1 MSATPLRKG
10 LTMPVSNPTPTGK
23 ATASRARSGAAESP
37 RAASSRTA
45 SPRAAASRRAAHD
58 PTSAPT
64 SAPATGVTAVTGTTG
79 TTAGAG
85 VPGTPAKKA
94 APQKRT
100 AQKKAAVPR
109 KAAAPARKAAPAK
122 GAPAKAAPVES
133 AAPAAAPT
141 TARRSPARRTG
152 RNAAAAAAG
161 RNSVGSRTAAPPS
174 ELAVR
179 EDESPWTAAELA
191 EVQAELESDVLRLR
205 AEITVAEHDLAGLM
219 RDAGDGAG
227 DDQADAGTATFER
240 EQEISLANN
249 SREMLD
255 QSEHALERIALGTY
269 GICESCANPVGKLRL
284 QAFPRA
290 TLCRSCKQKQ
300 ERR

>member
-23 ATASRARSGAAESP
+23 ATASRARSGTAESP

-64 SAPATGVTAVTGTTG
+64 SAPATGVTAVTGPTG
-79 TTAGAG
+79 GAG
-85 VPGTPAKKA
+85 LPGIPAKKV
-94 APQKRT
+94 APQKKS
-100 AQKKAAVPR
+100 AQKKSAVPR
-109 KAAAPARKAAPAK
+109 KGAAPARKAAPAK

-141 TARRSPARRTG
+141 TAIRSPARRTG

-161 RNSVGSRTAAPPS
+161 RSSVGSRTAAPPS

-191 EVQAELESDVLRLR
+191 EVQTELESDVLRLR

>member
-1 MSATPLRKG
+1 
-10 LTMPVSNPTPTGK
+10 MPVSNPTPTGK
-23 ATASRARSGAAESP
+23 ATASRARNGAAEPSRAESP
-37 RAASSRTA
+37 RAATPRTA

-58 PTSAPT
+58 PTPAAT
-64 SAPATGVTAVTGTTG
+64 SAPATAVTAVPETTG
-79 TTAGAG
+79 GGGTS
-85 VPGTPAKKA
+85 GTPAKKA
-94 APQKRT
+94 APQKKS
-100 AQKKAAVPR
+100 AQKKAAAPR
-109 KAAAPARKAAPAK
+109 KAAAPARKAAPETTT
-122 GAPAKAAPVES
+122 PAKTAPVEDV
-133 AAPAAAPT
+133 APVGAPT
-141 TARRSPARRTG
+141 TARRSPSRRTG
-152 RNAAAAAAG
+152 RRTAGVAAAG
-161 RNSVGSRTAAPPS
+161 TSVGTLAAAPPG

-191 EVQAELESDVLRLR
+191 EVQAELESDVGRLR

-269 GICESCANPVGKLRL
+269 GVCESCANPVGKLRL

>member
-1 MSATPLRKG
+1 
-10 LTMPVSNPTPTGK
+10 
-23 ATASRARSGAAESP
+23 
-37 RAASSRTA
+37 
-45 SPRAAASRRAAHD
+45 
-58 PTSAPT
+58 
-64 SAPATGVTAVTGTTG
+64 VTAVTGPTG
-79 TTAGAG
+79 GAG
-85 VPGTPAKKA
+85 LPGIPAKKA
-94 APQKRT
+94 APQKKS
-100 AQKKAAVPR
+100 AQKKSAVPR
-109 KAAAPARKAAPAK
+109 KGAAPARKAAPAK

-152 RNAAAAAAG
+152 RSAAAAAAG
-161 RNSVGSRTAAPPS
+161 RGSVGSRTAAPPS